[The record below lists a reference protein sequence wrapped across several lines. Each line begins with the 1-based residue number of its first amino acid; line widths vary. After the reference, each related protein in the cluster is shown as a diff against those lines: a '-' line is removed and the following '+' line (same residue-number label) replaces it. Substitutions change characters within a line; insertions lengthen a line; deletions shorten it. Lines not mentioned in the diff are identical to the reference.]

1 MMPDESEWL
10 AQEAA
15 AKAERMGS
23 AHELDARSADY
34 LAVARALRQ
43 PLAVDLPNDFARRV
57 AVLTTRC
64 RPVVE
69 VESGLERRLLFGLAI
84 GFGIAALVAAIV
96 YGRSWLGGS
105 ISLVSQFGKPSM
117 AWVVSLL
124 GCLAISALSQQLAR
138 MVGQSG
144 DNSA

>member
-1 MMPDESEWL
+1 MMPDEREWQ

-15 AKAERMGS
+15 VKAERIGS
-23 AHELDARSADY
+23 ARELDARSADY

-43 PLAVDLPNDFARRV
+43 PLAVDLPNDFARQV
-57 AVLTTRC
+57 AALATRC
-64 RPVVE
+64 RPVAE

-96 YGRSWLGGS
+96 YGGSWLGGS
-105 ISLVSQFGKPSM
+105 ISLVSQLGKPSM
-117 AWVVSLL
+117 AWIMSLL

-138 MVGQSG
+138 FFGQSG
-144 DNSA
+144 SNSA